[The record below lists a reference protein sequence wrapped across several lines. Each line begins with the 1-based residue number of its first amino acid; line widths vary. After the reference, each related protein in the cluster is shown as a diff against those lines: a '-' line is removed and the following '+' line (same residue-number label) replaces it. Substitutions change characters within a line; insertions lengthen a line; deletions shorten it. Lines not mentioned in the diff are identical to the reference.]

1 MATPPNAYLD
11 PKNLAQLQGLDL
23 VARRA
28 VEGYVS
34 GLHKSPY
41 HGFSVEFAEHREYSP
56 GDDIR
61 HVDWKVWS
69 KTDKLYLKLYEEETN
84 LLTYLLLDTSQSMD
98 YASEGNVTK
107 LMYAKM
113 VAAALSYL
121 VLHQS
126 DAVGLATFDSRVGR
140 MLKPSGQASQLKE
153 IISLMD
159 HAPGRA
165 KTNLTTVFHDLA
177 ERSKRRGLIVVLS
190 DLFDDPERVVAGL
203 KHFRHRRHDVVVM
216 HVLDPAELSF
226 PFRQTTE
233 FKGLEGLGDVLVDPL
248 TIRQAYQAEI
258 QAFLEAIKRG
268 CRVAD
273 IDYLPLLTDQNLA
286 VPLSAY
292 LRARQGG
299 RKVG

>member
-1 MATPPNAYLD
+1 M
-11 PKNLAQLQGLDL
+11 
-23 VARRA
+23 
-28 VEGYVS
+28 E
-34 GLHKSPY
+34 
-41 HGFSVEFAEHREYSP
+41 
-56 GDDIR
+56 
-61 HVDWKVWS
+61 
-69 KTDKLYLKLYEEETN
+69 
-84 LLTYLLLDTSQSMD
+84 
-98 YASEGNVTK
+98 YASEGNVSK

-113 VAAALSYL
+113 VAASLAYL

-126 DAVGLATFDSRVGR
+126 DAVGLSTFDSRVVR
-140 MLKPSGQASQLKE
+140 ALKPSGQASQLKE
-153 IISLMD
+153 IINLMNQ
-159 HAPGRA
+159 APGRE

-190 DLFDDPERVVAGL
+190 DLFDDPDRVVAGL

-233 FKGLEGLGDVLVDPL
+233 FKGLEGLGDVQVDPL

-258 QAFLEAIKRG
+258 QNFIEAIKRG

-273 IDYLPLLTDQNLA
+273 IDYLPLMTDQNLA
-286 VPLSAY
+286 VPISAY
-292 LRARQGG
+292 LRARQSG

>member
-1 MATPPNAYLD
+1 MAFWP
-11 PKNLAQLQGLDL
+11 
-23 VARRA
+23 
-28 VEGYVS
+28 S
-34 GLHKSPY
+34 
-41 HGFSVEFAEHREYSP
+41 
-56 GDDIR
+56 
-61 HVDWKVWS
+61 
-69 KTDKLYLKLYEEETN
+69 
-84 LLTYLLLDTSQSMD
+84 LDTSQSMN
-98 YASEGNVTK
+98 YASESNVTK

-113 VAAALSYL
+113 VAASLSYL

-159 HAPGRA
+159 HAPGRE

-190 DLFDDPERVVAGL
+190 DLFDDPDRVVAGL

-216 HVLDPAELSF
+216 HVLDPAELTF

-258 QAFLEAIKRG
+258 QSFVEAIKRG

>member
-1 MATPPNAYLD
+1 MIQPNAYLD
-11 PKNLAQLQGLDL
+11 PHNLAQLQGLGL

-69 KTDKLYLKLYEEETN
+69 KTDRLYLKLYEEETN
-84 LLTYLLLDTSQSMD
+84 LLTYLLLDTSQSMA
-98 YASEGNVTK
+98 YGSEGHVTK
-107 LMYAKM
+107 LMYARM
-113 VAAALSYL
+113 VAASISYL

-126 DAVGLATFDSRVGR
+126 DSVGLSTFDSRVGR
-140 MLKPSGQASQLKE
+140 VLKPSGQASQLNE
-153 IISLMD
+153 IINLMD
-159 HAPGRA
+159 QTPGRE

-177 ERSKRRGLIVVLS
+177 ERAKRRGLIIVLS
-190 DLFDDPERVVAGL
+190 DLFDDPDRVIAGL
-203 KHFRHRRHDVVVM
+203 KHFRHRRHDVVVF
-216 HVLDPAELSF
+216 HILDPAELSF

-233 FKGLEGLGDVLVDPL
+233 FIGLEGLGNVMVDPL
-248 TIRQAYQAEI
+248 TIRQAYQQEI
-258 QAFLEAIKRG
+258 NTFIESIKRG

-273 IDYLPLLTDQNLA
+273 VDYVPLMTDQNLA

-292 LRARQGG
+292 LQARSS
-299 RKVG
+299 RHKIR